1 MKKLIPILLLVF
13 AFTLNTQSQR
23 KERKVSVDK
32 MLKKMTKDLN
42 LTEAQQSKIKP
53 LLEAQIADRKALNK
67 KRKAMKEAGEK
78 PSREE
83 RMKMRKERMKS
94 ETAMNTKMAT
104 ILNKDQL
111 VKFKEL
117 AKKRK
122 QKTKDRMKKQ

>member
-67 KRKAMKEAGEK
+67 KRKAIKEAGEK

-104 ILNKDQL
+104 ILDKDQL

>member
-104 ILNKDQL
+104 ILDKDQL